1 MNIIDNSIGENE
13 IINLIQVDC
22 LEFPDFRLFYR
33 MTVILQPYQKKK
45 PHSQKQY
52 ITSVWDSDL

>member
-45 PHSQKQY
+45 KKTTQSKAVYY
-52 ITSVWDSDL
+52 IRLG